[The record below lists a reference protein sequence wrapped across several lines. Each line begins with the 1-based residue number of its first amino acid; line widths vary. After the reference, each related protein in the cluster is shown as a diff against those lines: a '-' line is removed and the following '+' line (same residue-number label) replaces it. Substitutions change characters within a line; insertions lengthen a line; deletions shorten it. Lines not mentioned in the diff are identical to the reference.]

1 MTTNCGGGEDPLFLK
16 QIISRYE
23 TEEDDFLREIETMQ
37 QCANTDTSDDFAEE
51 SPVLGTLCSLVSE
64 ITDLRKQNRKLRRR
78 LIESA
83 SLSPPSRPSRG
94 SGVVHRV
101 SAAFLD
107 SRDRILPR
115 FKNNSSALSN
125 PTSNSRSKKQN
136 MEIRSGARERMSS
149 PPHKDNLT
157 VSTYS
162 TDLSSETFS
171 SSHHSTHHYHHRAR
185 KPPPLV
191 LPELSDSDA
200 EQSVFAENSMPE
212 YDPNSNDENCLSPCQ
227 DPQSKRNSKIF
238 YMPSDRNS
246 ASSASATAS
255 RTSFLEFF
263 GIRRK
268 RENNRQTSSPAP
280 FNGAKV
286 TVKKRKRK
294 ISENDSVASSVHR
307 SAQNLEK
314 NAERQIKR
322 QSRFFEESEDDFEGY
337 KRKERPKSAVYLDP
351 GEMLPKSKLKCKTK
365 STKSIS
371 SRDTSAS
378 EDNRSTYAMED
389 DFQCLKEEN
398 SLLKNEIQV
407 LKTRN
412 NRLIDQLREKSMQL
426 SRLNSRTSNIEEELG
441 IFRQKSKLN
450 DALDK
455 LCLKDRLSMSSQAVM
470 ETVEEKLREFDK
482 KLQNIRIDAV
492 EKQKATLETALREQ
506 NINQAQLEQIEQLQ
520 RENFSLL
527 QLKANEI
534 GAQDK
539 IIRQKLD
546 LMPSYDAMYSF
557 AMGIVRKLGQLRS
570 NLLEKTSMITQN
582 EFEILHTQSTLLI
595 AQAQTERLRHQA
607 YVVNK
612 TEKRKRPASFHGEDL
627 LGKIVKPTLN
637 FYLPFREYGARIERQ
652 KRCHNNNI
660 DSLVEANEQ
669 NIETEF
675 LRLFDYARTL
685 SKICEETP
693 PTREKPFNRDPIAIY
708 HTSQGR
714 NVASPI
720 HSPIL
725 NDRRRFVTSAAQQQ
739 TKNVRLSAL
748 RDKDIGHVPAR
759 RPISLVEMKDQTFS
773 GNIRKFGEEMHKFQH
788 HDTPPTTTTNA
799 NAVKMTNCGKS
810 GHVKTIVSSL
820 QDVSAFHSPSTTPIL
835 GRKTSGMRSPII
847 QKERRLIKQSS
858 LQHPPGNY
866 KDEKDSHPIYDSPPK
881 QSDSDYH
888 SISRQMSSS
897 AGSGNIS
904 FFTNNGLN
912 RKASFER
919 RISSQ
924 KRQMSATPPQISFIS
939 RLPQPSNSANSSPLT
954 SNRNNNVVMR
964 RNSPSTLTENAY
976 HSRSGI
982 RQNIVSS
989 SPATSRSS
997 TTSPLAP
1004 RRFMHYQ
1011 QQQPNVL
1018 NSLQQ
1023 VLHQYPAH
1031 HEQTIKEEDEPRSIS
1046 VSEASVATTI
1056 ERSSAPMSSS
1066 AASTTAQTITP
1077 NSSRL
1082 PKLSPQFERTK
1093 KAGTSWLSKLRL
1105 NHRKTTSNS

>member
-1 MTTNCGGGEDPLFLK
+1 MTTNCGGGDDPLFLK

-37 QCANTDTSDDFAEE
+37 QCANTDTSDDFVEE

-125 PTSNSRSKKQN
+125 STSNSRSKKQS

-171 SSHHSTHHYHHRAR
+171 SSHHSNHHYHHRAR

-227 DPQSKRNSKIF
+227 DPQSKRNSKMF
-238 YMPSDRNS
+238 YMSSDRNS
-246 ASSASATAS
+246 ASSASASSCAEINNSMTAS

-268 RENNRQTSSPAP
+268 RENTRQTSPTVP
-280 FNGAKV
+280 FNAAKV

-314 NAERQIKR
+314 N
-322 QSRFFEESEDDFEGY
+322 ESEDDFEGGY

-398 SLLKNEIQV
+398 SLLKNEVQV

-492 EKQKATLETALREQ
+492 EKQKAALETASREQ

-582 EFEILHTQSTLLI
+582 EFEILHTQSSLLI

-607 YVVNK
+607 YVINK

-708 HTSQGR
+708 HTPQGR
-714 NVASPI
+714 NIASP
-720 HSPIL
+720 
-725 NDRRRFVTSAAQQQ
+725 N
-739 TKNVRLSAL
+739 
-748 RDKDIGHVPAR
+748 
-759 RPISLVEMKDQTFS
+759 
-773 GNIRKFGEEMHKFQH
+773 
-788 HDTPPTTTTNA
+788 
-799 NAVKMTNCGKS
+799 
-810 GHVKTIVSSL
+810 
-820 QDVSAFHSPSTTPIL
+820 
-835 GRKTSGMRSPII
+835 
-847 QKERRLIKQSS
+847 
-858 LQHPPGNY
+858 
-866 KDEKDSHPIYDSPPK
+866 EKDSHPIYDSPPTK
-881 QSDSDYH
+881 QNDSDYH
-888 SISRQMSSS
+888 SISKQMSSS

-939 RLPQPSNSANSSPLT
+939 RLPQPSSSANSSPLT

-964 RNSPSTLTENAY
+964 RNSPT
-976 HSRSGI
+976 
-982 RQNIVSS
+982 
-989 SPATSRSS
+989 
-997 TTSPLAP
+997 
-1004 RRFMHYQ
+1004 
-1011 QQQPNVL
+1011 
-1018 NSLQQ
+1018 
-1023 VLHQYPAH
+1023 H

-1093 KAGTSWLSKLRL
+1093 KAGNSWLSKLRL
-1105 NHRKTTSNS
+1105 NHRKTTNNS